1 MTDLPAIGDTVRIE
15 RGTHAG
21 AVTMKLTPYEEQ
33 LIHQRRAK
41 KRKRQ
46 APRPTQKKGTSV
58 IGLFASEL
66 MTNALLLLLV
76 VLFAMFIFG
85 GW

>member
-1 MTDLPAIGDTVRIE
+1 
-15 RGTHAG
+15 
-21 AVTMKLTPYEEQ
+21 MKLTPYEEQ
-33 LIHQRRAK
+33 LIQQRRAK

-46 APRPTQKKGTSV
+46 APRPTQKQGPSV

>member
-1 MTDLPAIGDTVRIE
+1 MIDLPAIGDTVRIE
-15 RGTHAG
+15 RGAYAG
-21 AVTMKLTPYEEQ
+21 TV
-33 LIHQRRAK
+33 
-41 KRKRQ
+41 
-46 APRPTQKKGTSV
+46 GTCVYSSVCSPMARHGENVVEVSFSV

>member
-1 MTDLPAIGDTVRIE
+1 
-15 RGTHAG
+15 
-21 AVTMKLTPYEEQ
+21 MKLTPYEEQ
-33 LIHQRRAK
+33 LIQQRRANTLRRAADSAAPGK